1 MSKLILVRHGQS
13 IWNLE
18 NRFTGWYDVEL
29 SENGILEAQKAGE
42 LLIAE
47 NINIDHAYTSYLK
60 RADNTLKIILKNM
73 SLKNMNIVRSWEFNE
88 RHYGSLTGL
97 NKAEM
102 KEKLG
107 ENQIKIYR
115 RSWDIAPPELEKNND
130 FNPRSDKIYNNID
143 SRFIPNTESL
153 KDTYNRVIPYFD
165 LNIKTKII
173 DGKNIII
180 AAHGNSLR
188 ALCKKLFNI
197 SNDKINEL
205 EIPTGNPLV
214 INLDAALKVLNA
226 VYLDGNRKQKLII
239 NQ

>member
-42 LLIAE
+42 LLKAE

-73 SLKNMNIVRSWEFNE
+73 SLENMNIIRSWEFNE

-153 KDTYNRVIPYFD
+153 KDTYDRVIPYFD

-214 INLDAALKVLNA
+214 INLDAGLKVLNA

>member
-73 SLKNMNIVRSWEFNE
+73 SLKNMNIIRSWEFNE

-115 RSWDIAPPELEKNND
+115 RSWDIAPPELEKNNN

-153 KDTYNRVIPYFD
+153 KDTYDRVIPYFD

>member
-60 RADNTLKIILKNM
+60 RANNTLKIILKNM
-73 SLKNMNIVRSWEFNE
+73 SLENMNIIRSWEFNE

-115 RSWDIAPPELEKNND
+115 RSWDIAPPELEKNNN

-153 KDTYNRVIPYFD
+153 KDTYDRVIPYFD

>member
-13 IWNLE
+13 TWNLE

-29 SENGILEAQKAGE
+29 SDNGILEAKKAGE
-42 LLIAE
+42 LLTAE

-60 RADNTLKIILKNM
+60 RAKNTLKIILKNM
-73 SLKNMNIVRSWEFNE
+73 SLENINIIKSWEFNE
-88 RHYGSLTGL
+88 RHYGNLTGL
-97 NKAEM
+97 NKSEM

-107 ENQIKIYR
+107 EDQIKIYR
-115 RSWDIAPPELEKNND
+115 RSWDIAPPELDKDNK
-130 FNPRSDKIYNNID
+130 FNPRSDEIYNNLD
-143 SRFIPNTESL
+143 SKFVPNTESL
-153 KDTYNRVIPYFD
+153 KDTYDRVIPYFD
-165 LNIKTKII
+165 LNIKPKVIE
-173 DGKNIII
+173 GKNIII

-197 SNDKINEL
+197 SNEKINEL

-214 INLDAALKVLNA
+214 INLDEELKVLNA
-226 VYLDGNRKQKLII
+226 DYLDGNRKQKLII

>member
-42 LLIAE
+42 LLKAE

-73 SLKNMNIVRSWEFNE
+73 SLENMNIIRSWEFNE

-102 KEKLG
+102 KDKLG

-153 KDTYNRVIPYFD
+153 KDTYDRVIPYFD

>member
-29 SENGILEAQKAGE
+29 TENGILEAQKAGE

-47 NINIDHAYTSYLK
+47 NIYIDHAYTSYLK

-97 NKAEM
+97 NKEEM

-143 SRFIPNTESL
+143 SKFIPNTESL
-153 KDTYNRVIPYFD
+153 KDTYDRVIPYFD

-214 INLDAALKVLNA
+214 INLDAGLKVLNA
-226 VYLDGNRKQKLII
+226 FYLDVNRKQKLII

>member
-29 SENGILEAQKAGE
+29 SENGILEAKKAGE

-47 NINIDHAYTSYLK
+47 NINIDYAYTSYLK
-60 RADNTLKIILKNM
+60 RANNTLKIILKNM
-73 SLKNMNIVRSWEFNE
+73 SLENINIIKSWEFNE
-88 RHYGSLTGL
+88 RHYGNLTGL
-97 NKAEM
+97 NKSEM

-107 ENQIKIYR
+107 EDQIKIYR
-115 RSWDIAPPELEKNND
+115 RSWDISPPELDKDNK
-130 FNPRSDKIYNNID
+130 FNPRSDEIYNNLD
-143 SRFIPNTESL
+143 SKFVPNTESL
-153 KDTYNRVIPYFD
+153 KDTYDRVIPYFD
-165 LNIKTKII
+165 LNIKPKVIE
-173 DGKNIII
+173 GKNIII
-180 AAHGNSLR
+180 SAHGNSLR

-197 SNDKINEL
+197 SNEKINEL

-214 INLDAALKVLNA
+214 INLDKELKVLNA
-226 VYLDGNRKQKLII
+226 EYLDGNRKQKLII

>member
-42 LLIAE
+42 LLKAE

-143 SRFIPNTESL
+143 SKFIPNTESL
-153 KDTYNRVIPYFD
+153 KDTYDRVIPYFD

-214 INLDAALKVLNA
+214 INLDAGLKVLNA

>member
-42 LLIAE
+42 LLKAE

-107 ENQIKIYR
+107 EDQIKIYR

-143 SRFIPNTESL
+143 SKFIPNTESL
-153 KDTYNRVIPYFD
+153 KDTYDRVIPYFD

-214 INLDAALKVLNA
+214 INLDAGLKVLNA

>member
-42 LLIAE
+42 LLKAE
-47 NINIDHAYTSYLK
+47 NVNIDHAYTSYLK

-153 KDTYNRVIPYFD
+153 KDTYDRVIPYFD

-214 INLDAALKVLNA
+214 INLDAGLKVLNA

>member
-60 RADNTLKIILKNM
+60 RANNTLKIILKNM
-73 SLKNMNIVRSWEFNE
+73 SLENMNIIRSWEFNE

-153 KDTYNRVIPYFD
+153 KDTYDRVIPYFD

>member
-47 NINIDHAYTSYLK
+47 NIYIDHAYTSYLK
-60 RADNTLKIILKNM
+60 RANNTLKIILKNM
-73 SLKNMNIVRSWEFNE
+73 SLKNMNIIKSWEFNE

-107 ENQIKIYR
+107 EDQIKIYR

-143 SRFIPNTESL
+143 SKFIPNTESL
-153 KDTYNRVIPYFD
+153 KDTYDRVIPYFD

-214 INLDAALKVLNA
+214 INLDAGLKVLNA

>member
-42 LLIAE
+42 LLKAE

>member
-47 NINIDHAYTSYLK
+47 NIYIDHAYTSYLK
-60 RADNTLKIILKNM
+60 RANNTLKIILKNM
-73 SLKNMNIVRSWEFNE
+73 SLKNMNIIKSWEFNE

-107 ENQIKIYR
+107 EDQIKIYR

-143 SRFIPNTESL
+143 SKFIPNTESL
-153 KDTYNRVIPYFD
+153 KDTYDRVIPYFD

-214 INLDAALKVLNA
+214 INLDAGLKVLNA
-226 VYLDGNRKQKLII
+226 FYLDGNRKQKLII

>member
-42 LLIAE
+42 LLKAE

-73 SLKNMNIVRSWEFNE
+73 SLKNMNIIKSWEFNE

-153 KDTYNRVIPYFD
+153 KDTYDRVIPYFD

-214 INLDAALKVLNA
+214 INLDAGLKVLNA